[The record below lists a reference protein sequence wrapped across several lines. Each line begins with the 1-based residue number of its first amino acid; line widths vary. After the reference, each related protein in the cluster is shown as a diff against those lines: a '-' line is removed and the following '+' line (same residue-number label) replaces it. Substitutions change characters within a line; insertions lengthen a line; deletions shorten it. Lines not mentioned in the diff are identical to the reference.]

1 MASLEQ
7 MPLGAKLPET
17 GLLNAVHGAGRSCL
31 QTPDTTPST
40 TVAAIAL
47 DRAARPVPAAAH
59 SCGAAVATA
68 EAPAT
73 VPTLPRLGEVLRQ
86 MLVSGHGGAR
96 TRPVLRP
103 VRSGAA
109 VRGLVHERFEAREAQ
124 ASPTQEEAHAAYWPR
139 ARRDEGREPMKG

>member
-1 MASLEQ
+1 
-7 MPLGAKLPET
+7 MPLGAKLPES
-17 GLLNAVHGAGRSCL
+17 GLLNVVRGAGRSCL

-59 SCGAAVATA
+59 SAVATA

-96 TRPVLRP
+96 TSDVLRP

-124 ASPTQEEAHAAYWPR
+124 ASPTQEEAHAAY
-139 ARRDEGREPMKG
+139 